1 LSRLILGVVI
11 ARPERPWQS
20 GAFERFEIAAS
31 AFGLLLRKWT
41 AISVRTVGDCRS
53 RLRLLRNDNSQL
65 ERVLVLREKGM
76 IKLVEKL
83 KGVCDEQEMF

>member
-53 RLRLLRNDNSQL
+53 RARNDMCRFDL